1 MILTILFISA
11 LLIGV
16 AMVITS
22 NIIDNKTKYIAPE
35 WLHPIGCSL
44 IVLFSV
50 ASVFAAAILF
60 VNLTA
65 KDTDY
70 EAALYEKQVLEARL
84 EQLENSPYSIGNEYL
99 YHDIVE
105 FNNELRSVKKWANN
119 PWTSWFNNEKIA
131 SIDYV
136 DIPILNE

>member
-1 MILTILFISA
+1 MILTILFISL

-16 AMVITS
+16 VMIVV
-22 NIIDNKTKYIAPE
+22 NKIVDEKTQYNTPD
-35 WLHPIGCSL
+35 WLHSIGWSI
-44 IVLFSV
+44 IVLFSL
-50 ASVFAAAILF
+50 ASIFAGVVLF
-60 VNLTA
+60 GNITYKNV
-65 KDTDY
+65 DY

-84 EQLENSPYSIGNEYL
+84 EQVQDNPYNIGNEYL

-105 FNNELRSVKKWANN
+105 FNNNLRSVKKWANN
-119 PWTSWFNNEKIA
+119 PWTSWFNNEKVA

>member
-1 MILTILFISA
+1 MIITISFISLLFIGIA
-11 LLIGV
+11 IV
-16 AMVITS
+16 VIDK
-22 NIIDNKTKYIAPE
+22 IIDEKTHYVTPD
-35 WLHPIGCSL
+35 WLRPIGSF
-44 IVLFSV
+44 IITVFSV
-50 ASVFAAAILF
+50 ASVLAAVILF
-60 VNLTA
+60 VNVVS
-65 KDTDY
+65 KNVDY

-84 EQLENSPYSIGNEYL
+84 EQVQDNPYNVGNEYL

-105 FNNELRSVKKWANN
+105 FNNNLRSVKKWANN

>member
-1 MILTILFISA
+1 MILTILFISV
-11 LLIGV
+11 LFIGV
-16 AMVITS
+16 AMVVVDK
-22 NIIDNKTKYIAPE
+22 IIDENTKYITPE
-35 WLHPIGCSL
+35 WLHSIGCSI

-50 ASVFAAAILF
+50 VNIFAAAILF
-60 VNLTA
+60 CNITS
-65 KDTDY
+65 KNIDY
-70 EAALYEKQVLEARL
+70 EATLYEKQVLEERL
-84 EQLENSPYSIGNEYL
+84 EQAQDNPYNIGNEYL

-105 FNNELRSVKKWANN
+105 FNNNLRSVKKWANN